1 MLGGMDEKKGA
12 VLCIHI
18 RSSKKIFTRASVQ
31 SVLEPSAG
39 TVRLKWGGLYSH
51 LGKGYP
57 GTYRVLELIEEE

>member
-39 TVRLKWGGLYSH
+39 TVRLKWGACI
-51 LGKGYP
+51 P
-57 GTYRVLELIEEE
+57 I